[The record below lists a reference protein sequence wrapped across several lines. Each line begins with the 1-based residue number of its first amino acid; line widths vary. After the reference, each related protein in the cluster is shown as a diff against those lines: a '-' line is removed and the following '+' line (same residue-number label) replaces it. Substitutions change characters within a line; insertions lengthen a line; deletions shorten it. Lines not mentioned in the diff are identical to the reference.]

1 MKVKKYCSIIIK
13 NNQKKSIKE
22 EPNMIK
28 AESIARVHTRNLLE
42 NKQAKNLALLS
53 IYKTDCKYENT

>member
-1 MKVKKYCSIIIK
+1 
-13 NNQKKSIKE
+13 
-22 EPNMIK
+22 MIK

-53 IYKTDCKYENT
+53 IYKTDCKYENTYMVCLCLCA

>member
-1 MKVKKYCSIIIK
+1 
-13 NNQKKSIKE
+13 
-22 EPNMIK
+22 MIK

-53 IYKTDCKYENT
+53 IYMADCKYENTYMVCLCLCA